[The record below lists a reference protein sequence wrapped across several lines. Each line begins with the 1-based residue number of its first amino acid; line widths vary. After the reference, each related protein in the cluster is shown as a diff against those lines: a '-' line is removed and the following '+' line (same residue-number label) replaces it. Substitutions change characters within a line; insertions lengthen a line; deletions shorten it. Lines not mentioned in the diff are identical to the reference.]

1 MTKRL
6 LTPSITVALLV
17 LAGCSE
23 DAAGPYPAP
32 NAETPV
38 ARVITDVGEFY
49 ILLHESVNPE
59 TVANFVELADNGFY
73 EGIGFHRVE
82 PGGVIQAGCPHWD
95 DPTLAGTGGP
105 GYTIPFENAS
115 LSHLEGA
122 VGLAR
127 AADPDSGGSQFYV
140 CLNPLPQLD
149 GDYVVF
155 GQIVGGMEVVYN
167 IVSGTVI
174 EDVEPTTWGEF
185 IKRASRGELDLRPR
199 RSAESAESAAE
210 LPELDISG

>member
-1 MTKRL
+1 MIKAPLVSL
-6 LTPSITVALLV
+6 LSISLIALL
-17 LAGCSE
+17 ACSE
-23 DAAGPYPAP
+23 EAAGPYPAP

-73 EGIGFHRVE
+73 DGIGFHRVE

-95 DPTLAGTGGP
+95 NPALAGTGGP

-155 GQIVGGMEVVYN
+155 GQIIGGMEVVYN

-174 EDVEPTTWGEF
+174 ETVEPTTWGEF

-199 RSAESAESAAE
+199 RSAESAAE
-210 LPELDISG
+210 MPELDING

>member
-1 MTKRL
+1 MIKSPLVPL
-6 LTPSITVALLV
+6 LSISLIALL
-17 LAGCSE
+17 ACSE
-23 DAAGPYPAP
+23 EAAGPYPAP

-38 ARVITDVGEFY
+38 ARVITEVGEFY

-73 EGIGFHRVE
+73 DGIGFHRVE

-105 GYTIPFENAS
+105 GYTIPFENAT

-155 GQIVGGMEVVYN
+155 GQVVGGMEVVYS
-167 IVSGTVI
+167 VVFGTVI
-174 EDVEPTTWGEF
+174 EDVEPTNWGEF
-185 IKRASRGELDLRPR
+185 IKRAARGELDLRPR
-199 RSAESAESAAE
+199 RSAESAAE

>member
-6 LTPSITVALLV
+6 LITIPATALLI
-17 LAGCSE
+17 LSGCSE
-23 DAAGPYPAP
+23 NAAGPYPEP

-38 ARVITDVGEFY
+38 ARVITDAGEFY

-59 TVANFVELADNGFY
+59 TVANFVELADDGFY
-73 EGIGFHRVE
+73 DGIGFHRVE

-105 GYTIPFENAS
+105 GYTIPFENAT

-167 IVSGTVI
+167 VVIGTVI
-174 EDVEPTTWGEF
+174 EAIELTTWEDF
-185 IKRASRGELDLRPR
+185 LNRASRGELDLRPR
-199 RSAESAESAAE
+199 RSAESTAEI
-210 LPELDISG
+210 PELDISG